1 MLDAASLVRLALLV
15 ALWSAALLVFVAD
28 TLAWYQIVL
37 ALWGGVAGLFIH
49 GGKCIERTSWSLST
63 LRRSKA
69 GLPLVGGFSPP
80 PPHTTYPS
88 SFASHQASVFAKL
101 LPSLAADADELALLA
116 EGADAM
122 RRAQRMV

>member
-69 GLPLVGGFSPP
+69 GLSWGASLPP

-88 SFASHQASVFAKL
+88 SSASHQASVFAKL